1 MTVPA
6 DQATRDGRGAIRVL
20 LVDDQEVVRVGFRLI
35 LESEPDIHVVGEAGD
50 GQRATELA
58 RSLSP
63 DIVLMDIRMPRRDG
77 LSATAEILAQPW
89 AADIRVLVLTT
100 FEQDDYLFDA
110 LRAGASGF
118 LLKTTSPE
126 DLVRAVR
133 VVADGGALL
142 GPSVTRRVIEDYTR
156 RAPLTVPASADTLT
170 DREAEVLRLIATGL
184 SNSQIARAL
193 VIGEA
198 TVKTHVSRILTKL
211 DLRDRVQAVVYA
223 YESGLVQPGSG

>member
-1 MTVPA
+1 MTAPPP
-6 DQATRDGRGAIRVL
+6 IRVL

-35 LESEPDIHVVGEAGD
+35 LESEPDVHVVGEASD
-50 GQRATELA
+50 GGQAIELA
-58 RSLSP
+58 RALSP
-63 DIVLMDIRMPRRDG
+63 DVVLMDIRMPRRDG
-77 LSATAEILAQPW
+77 LSATAEIVSQPW
-89 AADIRVLVLTT
+89 ASQTRVLVLTT
-100 FEQDDYLFDA
+100 FEEDDYVFEA

-142 GPSVTRRVIEDYTR
+142 GPSVTRKVIADYAR
-156 RAPLTVPASADTLT
+156 RAPLATPPSADTLT
-170 DREAEVLRLIATGL
+170 DREAEVLQLIAAGL
-184 SNSQIARAL
+184 SNAQIADRL

-211 DLRDRVQAVVYA
+211 GLRDRVQAVVFA
-223 YESGLVQPGSG
+223 YESGIVQPGQA